1 MTQSAPG
8 ERSTLGRY
16 RIERQ
21 LGRGAMGAVYL
32 GIDPDNDRPVAIK
45 TMALAADFCGSD
57 LEDVR
62 ERFFREARTA
72 GRLHHPDIVTIHDAA
87 EESGIAYIAMEYLSG
102 CDLQRHTQH
111 GQLLPVADVLHIGQ
125 RVADALAYA
134 HSQGVIHRDVKP
146 ANVMVDA
153 AKGMVKVTDFG
164 IACIT
169 DASSTRTGMMLGTLS
184 YSSPEQLSGRRVDG
198 RADLYSLGVTLF
210 QLFTG
215 RLPHE
220 AQAMGKLLYAI
231 VNEPAVDVRTLRPD
245 LPEPLARLVA
255 KVLSKPPEARHGD
268 GRELAAELR
277 VVAASFDG
285 RDVA

>member
-1 MTQSAPG
+1 MSVAGQRA
-8 ERSTLGRY
+8 TLGRY

-21 LGRGAMGAVYL
+21 IGRGAMGAVYL
-32 GIDPDNDRPVAIK
+32 GVDPNNDQPVAIK
-45 TMALAADFCGSD
+45 TMALAAEFSGAD

-72 GRLHHPDIVTIHDAA
+72 GRLHHPDIVAIHEAA
-87 EESGIAYIAMEYLSG
+87 EDAGIAYIAMEFLSG
-102 CDLQRHTQH
+102 CDLQHHTRA
-111 GQLLPVADVLHIGQ
+111 GQLLPVADVLHMGR

-164 IACIT
+164 IACIS

-210 QLFTG
+210 QLLTG

-220 AQAMGKLLYAI
+220 AEAIGKLLYAI
-231 VNEPAVDVRTLRPD
+231 VNEPAVDVRSLRPE
-245 LPEPLARLVA
+245 LPEPLARLLA
-255 KVLSKPPEARHGD
+255 KVMSKQPEARHRD
-268 GRELAAELR
+268 GHELAVELRELEAECSSR
-277 VVAASFDG
+277 GVA
-285 RDVA
+285 

>member
-1 MTQSAPG
+1 MSHPG

-21 LGRGAMGAVYL
+21 IGRGAMGAVYL
-32 GIDPDNDRPVAIK
+32 GVDPHNDQPVAIK
-45 TMALAADFCGSD
+45 TMALAAEFSGAD

-72 GRLHHPDIVTIHDAA
+72 GRLHHPDIVAIHEAA
-87 EESGIAYIAMEYLSG
+87 EDAGIAYIAMEYLSG
-102 CDLQRHTQH
+102 CDLQRHTRA
-111 GQLLPVADVLHIGQ
+111 GQLLPVADVLHMGQ
-125 RVADALAYA
+125 RVAEALAYA
-134 HSQGVIHRDVKP
+134 HGQGVIHRDVKP
-146 ANVMVDA
+146 ANVMIDA

-210 QLFTG
+210 QLLTG

-220 AQAMGKLLYAI
+220 AEAMGKLLYAI
-231 VNEPAVDVRTLRPD
+231 VNEPAVDVRSLRPE
-245 LPEPLARLVA
+245 LPEPLARLLA
-255 KVLSKPPEARHGD
+255 KVMSKQPEARHGD

-277 VVAASFDG
+277 DVAASLER

>member
-1 MTQSAPG
+1 
-8 ERSTLGRY
+8 
-16 RIERQ
+16 
-21 LGRGAMGAVYL
+21 MGAVYL
-32 GIDPDNDRPVAIK
+32 GIDPDSGQPVAIK
-45 TMALAADFCGSD
+45 TMALAAEFTGTD

-72 GRLHHPDIVTIHDAA
+72 GRLHHPDIVTIHEAA
-87 EESGIAYIAMEYLSG
+87 EDAGIAYIAMEYLSG
-102 CDLQRHTQH
+102 CDLQRYTQAAH
-111 GQLLPVADVLHIGQ
+111 LLPVADVVHIGR
-125 RVADALAYA
+125 RVAQALAHA

-146 ANVMVDA
+146 ANVMIDA
-153 AKGMVKVTDFG
+153 AQGMVKVTDFG

-210 QLFTG
+210 QLLTG

-220 AQAMGKLLYAI
+220 DQAMGKLLYAI
-231 VNEPAVDVRTLRPD
+231 VNEAAVDVRSLRPE
-245 LPEPLARLVA
+245 LPVPLARLLA

-277 VVAASFDG
+277 DVAASLER

>member
-1 MTQSAPG
+1 MSVPG

-21 LGRGAMGAVYL
+21 IGRGAMGAVYL
-32 GIDPDNDRPVAIK
+32 GVDPDNDQPVAIK
-45 TMALAADFCGSD
+45 TMALAAEFSGTD
-57 LEDVR
+57 LEEVR

-72 GRLHHPDIVTIHDAA
+72 GRLHHPDIVAIHEAA
-87 EESGIAYIAMEYLSG
+87 EDAGIAYIAMEYLSG
-102 CDLQRHTQH
+102 CDLQHHTRA
-111 GQLLPVADVLHIGQ
+111 GQLLPVADVLHIGH

-146 ANVMVDA
+146 ANVMVDE
-153 AKGMVKVTDFG
+153 AKEMVKVTDFG

-198 RADLYSLGVTLF
+198 RADLYSLGVTIF
-210 QLFTG
+210 QLLTG

-220 AQAMGKLLYAI
+220 AEAMGKLLYAI
-231 VNEPAVDVRTLRPD
+231 VNEPAVDLRSLRPE

-255 KVLSKPPEARHGD
+255 KVMSKQPEARHRD
-268 GRELAAELR
+268 GCELAVELRELAASWSSR
-277 VVAASFDG
+277 GFA
-285 RDVA
+285 

>member
-1 MTQSAPG
+1 
-8 ERSTLGRY
+8 
-16 RIERQ
+16 
-21 LGRGAMGAVYL
+21 MGAVYL
-32 GIDPDNDRPVAIK
+32 GIDPDSGQPVAIK
-45 TMALAADFCGSD
+45 TMALAAEFAGTD

-72 GRLHHPDIVTIHDAA
+72 GRLHHHDIVAIHEAA
-87 EESGIAYIAMEYLSG
+87 EDAGIAYIAMEYLSG
-102 CDLQRHTQH
+102 CDLQRHTQAAH
-111 GQLLPVADVLHIGQ
+111 LLPVADVVHIGR

-146 ANVMVDA
+146 ANVMIDA
-153 AKGMVKVTDFG
+153 AQGMVKVTDFG

-210 QLFTG
+210 QLLTG

-220 AQAMGKLLYAI
+220 DQAMGKLLYAI
-231 VNEPAVDVRTLRPD
+231 VNEAAVDVRSLRPE
-245 LPEPLARLVA
+245 LPEPLARLLA

-277 VVAASFDG
+277 DVAASLER

>member
-1 MTQSAPG
+1 MSVPG
-8 ERSTLGRY
+8 ERGTLGRY

-21 LGRGAMGAVYL
+21 IGSGAMGAVYF
-32 GIDPDNDRPVAIK
+32 GIDPDTDQPVAIK
-45 TMALAADFCGSD
+45 TMALAAEFSGAD

-72 GRLHHPDIVTIHDAA
+72 GRLHHPDIVAIHEAA
-87 EESGIAYIAMEYLSG
+87 EDAGIAYIAMEFLSG
-102 CDLQRHTQH
+102 CDLQRHTRAA
-111 GQLLPVADVLHIGQ
+111 QLLPVADVVHIAR
-125 RVADALAYA
+125 RVAEALAYA

-153 AKGMVKVTDFG
+153 AQGMVKVTDFG

-169 DASSTRTGMMLGTLS
+169 DASSTRTGMMLGTLA

-210 QLFTG
+210 QLLTG

-220 AQAMGKLLYAI
+220 DQAMGKLLHAI
-231 VNEPAVDVRTLRPD
+231 VNETAVDVRTLRPG
-245 LPEPLARLVA
+245 LPEPLARLLA
-255 KVLSKPPEARHGD
+255 KVLSKPPQARHGD
-268 GRELAAELR
+268 GCELAADLR
-277 VVAASFDG
+277 DVAASIEGPGF
-285 RDVA
+285 A